1 MCWALGRIYNMYIY
15 CYIAMYICGFT
26 CMLQWVPMCRIGK
39 FHKVL
44 INSKLA
50 AYKPHS
56 NTWIQLEKFVE
67 ITQIDKYYI
76 PMVLQM
82 VRMTQIGMRLNL
94 NFVVQNLLRCIL
106 SYLYDKSFKKQDIFE
121 KLKK

>member
-1 MCWALGRIYNMYIY
+1 
-15 CYIAMYICGFT
+15 MYICGFT

-82 VRMTQIGMRLNL
+82 VIKRLTYRFEMCWNLNL
-94 NFVVQNLLRCIL
+94 VVQNTKH
-106 SYLYDKSFKKQDIFE
+106 DNK
-121 KLKK
+121 

>member
-1 MCWALGRIYNMYIY
+1 MDRASASVQQQPKACAGHWAGYIICTY

-67 ITQIDKYYI
+67 ITQIE
-76 PMVLQM
+76 PMGLQM
-82 VRMTQIGMRLNL
+82 VKIA
-94 NFVVQNLLRCIL
+94 
-106 SYLYDKSFKKQDIFE
+106 
-121 KLKK
+121 